1 MQKKN
6 LTIFILI
13 PIMQAIDNS
22 GISDDNDTDEH
33 DDLNVL
39 RRFPGDV
46 VSLGDVVHFPFGV
59 K

>member
-13 PIMQAIDNS
+13 PLTQAIDNS
-22 GISDDNDTDEH
+22 GISDDNDTNEH

-39 RRFPGDV
+39 SRFPGDV

>member
-1 MQKKN
+1 
-6 LTIFILI
+6 
-13 PIMQAIDNS
+13 MQAIDNS
-22 GISDDNDTDEH
+22 GISDDNDTNEH

-39 RRFPGDV
+39 SRFPGDV